1 MGVPM
6 KGFFNRANVVFAT
19 PAPPNAGHKALAKAP
34 TLSTEPVPREEGTHT
49 EGVGETTPLP
59 TETPAPPK
67 RAISPAAVQTKTAP
81 SVLPLVISTSD
92 PFAVISQAAKG
103 GASLVVTPSSIPSKG
118 SDDILEDPDDAPI
131 LKKRISDSNEEESA
145 SPEPDF
151 MGMYLFF
158 PSLSFSFFIFYV
170 YLHFIC
176 TPISLLAESF
186 EGPGIA
192 AGVGMPAP
200 AALVMASPVVP
211 SAPFSA
217 VPTAPASAVPIVL
230 VSATPAAPIPGSSGK
245 FPFPFIIYIYIVFFF
260 L

>member
-6 KGFFNRANVVFAT
+6 EGFFNRANVVFAT

-67 RAISPAAVQTKTAP
+67 RAISPAAVQTKNAP

-103 GASLVVTPSSIPSKG
+103 GASLVVTPSSIPDSATHG
-118 SDDILEDPDDAPI
+118 PDTDLSLEGFDDILEDLDDVPI

-145 SPEPDF
+145 PPEP
-151 MGMYLFF
+151 
-158 PSLSFSFFIFYV
+158 
-170 YLHFIC
+170 
-176 TPISLLAESF
+176 
-186 EGPGIA
+186 
-192 AGVGMPAP
+192 
-200 AALVMASPVVP
+200 
-211 SAPFSA
+211 
-217 VPTAPASAVPIVL
+217 
-230 VSATPAAPIPGSSGK
+230 
-245 FPFPFIIYIYIVFFF
+245 
-260 L
+260 